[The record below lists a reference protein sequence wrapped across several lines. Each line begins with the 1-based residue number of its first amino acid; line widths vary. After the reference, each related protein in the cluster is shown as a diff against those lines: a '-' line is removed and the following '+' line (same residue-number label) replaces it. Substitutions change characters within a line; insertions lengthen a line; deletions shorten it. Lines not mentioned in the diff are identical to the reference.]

1 VAIGINSGEMVSGNI
16 GSVSLRRL
24 DYTVIGDTVNTAQ
37 RLQSAA
43 KPGQILISEKCYEK
57 VKGSFSCAPVGEL
70 LMKNKAHPIMT
81 YEVIE

>member
-1 VAIGINSGEMVSGNI
+1 MISGNI

-43 KPGQILISEKCYEK
+43 KENQIIINETTYQK
-57 VKGSFSCAPVGEL
+57 VKESFNCIKVGEVAL
-70 LMKNKAHPIMT
+70 KNKANTMT
-81 YEVIE
+81 IYEVID